1 MKVVRFESA
10 ESYEPEKN
18 WRRVSLCNQSD
29 ISIEHFVKAPGH
41 ASPKHSHPNAQVL
54 IVLKGKLEIWTAEG
68 GAVILEE
75 MDTAYIDG
83 DQEHIVTNPL
93 KDEVSVGLDIFVPGR
108 SFDFWL
114 KKKELL
120 NNK

>member
-54 IVLKGKLEIWTAEG
+54 IVLKGKLEIWTEEDG
-68 GAVILEE
+68 TVILNE